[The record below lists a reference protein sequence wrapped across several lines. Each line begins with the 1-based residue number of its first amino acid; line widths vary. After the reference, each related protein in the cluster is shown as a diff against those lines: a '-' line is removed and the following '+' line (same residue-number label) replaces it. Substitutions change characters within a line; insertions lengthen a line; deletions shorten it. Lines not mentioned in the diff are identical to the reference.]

1 MVDGRID
8 TQGSID
14 DLTALGLLDDLIHK
28 SDEETQRLQKVM
40 AEEAAVDG
48 KTEDDKLSSSAPE
61 GASKSPAAKKPK
73 KLVKDEHREV
83 GGVKWK
89 VYNSYLRAS

>member
-1 MVDGRID
+1 MIDGRID

-14 DLTALGLLDDLIHK
+14 DLMALGVLDDLIHK
-28 SDEETQRLQKVM
+28 SDEEAQRLQKVM

-48 KTEDDKLSSSAPE
+48 KTEDDKLSPSASE
-61 GASKSPAAKKPK
+61 GTSKSPAAKKPK